1 MGGERDK
8 GVVLQGRRI
17 LLVDDEADTLD
28 ACTQILRKDGCQVET
43 AASAQEAIQ
52 LLRTHPFDLT
62 ISDLKMPQVDG
73 LELLRAIK
81 RIDPEMAVVMITGYA
96 TVETAVASMKEGAY
110 DYIPKPFTPDELR
123 LVVRNALER
132 QELVAENTELR
143 QRLSGGQQ
151 QFLVGASAAIQRIHQ
166 LIGRVAETDST
177 VLILGETGT
186 GKELVARAIH
196 ARSQRAAA
204 PLIAVNC
211 AAIPP
216 ELLESE
222 LFGHE
227 RGAFTGAVR
236 RKRGTFELAH
246 GGSLFL
252 DEVGALSPALQVKL
266 LRTLQE
272 GEISPIGSERTLR
285 VDVRIVA
292 ATNRDLVQ
300 ATRRGEF
307 RDDLFY
313 RLNVVPIQV
322 PPLRERR
329 EDIPLLADHFI
340 AQYRCKLQTPVQR
353 ITRAALDLLAAYD
366 WPGNVREL
374 EHSIE
379 RAIILADGD
388 QLDWESFAHL
398 VPTAG
403 RAPGARVGSTRSSG
417 SGTDAEDLA
426 TLPSLDKVERDYIM
440 QVLQATRWNR
450 KRASEILGI
459 STVTLWRRVQGERA
473 DL

>member
-1 MGGERDK
+1 MAGERDR
-8 GVVLQGRRI
+8 GAVLQGRRI

-28 ACTQILRKDGCQVET
+28 ACTQILRKDGCQVEA

-52 LLRTHPFDLT
+52 LLRTRPFDLT
-62 ISDLKMPQVDG
+62 ITDLKMPEVDG
-73 LELLRAIK
+73 LELLKAVK

-132 QELVAENTELR
+132 QELVGENTELR
-143 QRLSGGQQ
+143 ERLSGGRQ
-151 QFLVGASAAIQRIHQ
+151 QFLIGACPAIQRIHQ

-196 ARSQRAAA
+196 ARSLRAAA
-204 PLIAVNC
+204 PLITVNC
-211 AAIPP
+211 AAIPSD
-216 ELLESE
+216 LLESE

-236 RKRGTFELAH
+236 RKRGSFELAH

-252 DEVGALSPALQVKL
+252 DEVGALSPALQAKL
-266 LRTLQE
+266 LRSLQE
-272 GEISPIGSERTLR
+272 SEVSPIGSERSLQ
-285 VDVRIVA
+285 VDVRIIA
-292 ATNRDLVQ
+292 ATNRDLGQ

-313 RLNVVPIQV
+313 RLNVVPIPV
-322 PPLRERR
+322 PPLRDRK
-329 EDIPLLADHFI
+329 EDIPLLVEHFI
-340 AQYRCKLQTPVQR
+340 ARYRCKLQTPIR
-353 ITRAALDLLAAYD
+353 GITPAALDLLTAYG

-379 RAIILADGD
+379 RAIIMADGD

-398 VPTAG
+398 LPTSP
-403 RAPGARVGSTRSSG
+403 RAPRPRHPVPN
-417 SGTDAEDLA
+417 AEDLA
-426 TLPSLDKVERDYIM
+426 ALPSLDKVEQDYIM

-459 STVTLWRRVQGERA
+459 STVTLWRKVQGDRQEA
-473 DL
+473 

>member
-1 MGGERDK
+1 MAGYRDREA
-8 GVVLQGRRI
+8 VLQGRRI

-28 ACTQILRKDGCQVET
+28 ACTQILRKDGYHIET
-43 AASAQEAIQ
+43 VSSAQEAVR
-52 LLRTHPFDLT
+52 LLNMSTFDLT
-62 ISDLKMPQVDG
+62 ITDLKMPCVDG
-73 LELLRAIK
+73 LELLKAVK
-81 RIDPEMAVVMITGYA
+81 RIDPEMVVVIITGYA

-123 LVVRNALER
+123 LVVENALER
-132 QELVAENTELR
+132 QALVSENTELR
-143 QRLSGGQQ
+143 ERLAGGREQL
-151 QFLVGASAAIQRIHQ
+151 LVGASGAIQRVQQ
-166 LIGRVAETDST
+166 LIARVAEADST
-177 VLILGETGT
+177 VLIVGETGT

-196 ARSQRAAA
+196 GHGPRSAA
-204 PLIAVNC
+204 PMIAVNC
-211 AAIPP
+211 AAIPS

-236 RKRGTFELAH
+236 RRRGSFELAH

-252 DEVGALSPALQVKL
+252 DEVGALTPALQAKL
-266 LRTLQE
+266 LRALQE
-272 GEISPIGSERTLR
+272 GEITPIGRERSLQ
-285 VDVRIVA
+285 VDVRIIA
-292 ATNRDLVQ
+292 ATNRDL
-300 ATRRGEF
+300 AEGTRQGTFRG
-307 RDDLFY
+307 DLFY

-322 PPLRERR
+322 PPLRERK

-340 AQYRCKLQTPVQR
+340 ARYQSKLQSRVRGISQ
-353 ITRAALDLLAAYD
+353 AAVDVLMAYH

-379 RAIILADGD
+379 RAIILAEGD

-398 VPTAG
+398 VPFPE
-403 RAPGARVGSTRSSG
+403 RAPRRRSPLPHG
-417 SGTDAEDLA
+417 EDLA
-426 TLPSLDKVERDYIM
+426 ALPSLDKIERDYIL

-459 STVTLWRRVQGERA
+459 STVTLWRKVQSDRPEQ
-473 DL
+473 